1 MQNKYLLALTSHGN
15 APYLMSTRLAHALGS
30 FPVIIPDYYGAT
42 QRKIIQEEISGCSGY
57 VYFSKELGNLFKPL
71 LLDAK
76 NAGSF
81 ADFAEKLVEPH
92 NPDRI
97 SEIENKLN
105 NLLREGLTVS
115 SFDLNS
121 QKIIYSDQVLM
132 VLNSA
137 LPLRT
142 VNIPQVYFFT
152 GKLSRIYGESP
163 DPHMDRIISKQHGLA
178 EAWNLVERDAA
189 IRYVP
194 RINAFSYQNRI
205 ESDLVYT
212 PPFAPRRDRTELLEN
227 ETILFVPSGTGTDV
241 QKLERIKTSIPKQFQ
256 ILEMTSDG
264 FSKAGFDKTNSTG
277 RSAIYGDT
285 QLQAVIFRGGWGTVW
300 ECLQNGIPMGVVR
313 TTYLEDPEMGHSHLS
328 LERLGLGRI
337 LDESIKPMLQGTELE
352 SIRTRI
358 TDEQNQDILEFGNLS
373 QNGFEFI
380 AEDLQRSFP
389 EVLHWRGLQS
399 KDLTKSGQENHDG
412 KVTIG
417 G

>member
-1 MQNKYLLALTSHGN
+1 
-15 APYLMSTRLAHALGS
+15 
-30 FPVIIPDYYGAT
+30 
-42 QRKIIQEEISGCSGY
+42 
-57 VYFSKELGNLFKPL
+57 
-71 LLDAK
+71 
-76 NAGSF
+76 
-81 ADFAEKLVEPH
+81 
-92 NPDRI
+92 
-97 SEIENKLN
+97 
-105 NLLREGLTVS
+105 
-115 SFDLNS
+115 
-121 QKIIYSDQVLM
+121 
-132 VLNSA
+132 
-137 LPLRT
+137 
-142 VNIPQVYFFT
+142 
-152 GKLSRIYGESP
+152 
-163 DPHMDRIISKQHGLA
+163 MDRIISKQRGLA

-399 KDLTKSGQENHDG
+399 KDLTKAGQENHDG